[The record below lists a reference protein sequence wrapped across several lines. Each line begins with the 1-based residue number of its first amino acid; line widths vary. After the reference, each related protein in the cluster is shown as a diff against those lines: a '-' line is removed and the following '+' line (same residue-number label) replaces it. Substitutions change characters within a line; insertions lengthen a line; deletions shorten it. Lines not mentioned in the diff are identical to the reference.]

1 MIRHLVTP
9 DLPPASGLCY
19 SFQLVMAMLR
29 IALCDDEPYMLDELS
44 ALILNCL
51 DGAGR
56 SEYRLSRFSGGR
68 ALLDSG
74 ERFDLVFL
82 DIQMAPPDGLETASV
97 LRERGDEALLVF
109 MTVLRERVFDA
120 FEVRPFDYLVKP
132 PDPVRLRRTLDR
144 ALAALDRRRAG
155 SLLMIRRGSACEVVP
170 LAEIAYC
177 EVLGRKVYLHR
188 TDGTV
193 LDYYDRLEALERRLG
208 NGFFRCHRSYLV
220 NLDCVRGLN
229 GGRVALDGGGSVPV
243 SRLRE
248 RDLTGALLRRMGERG
263 D

>member
-1 MIRHLVTP
+1 MT
-9 DLPPASGLCY
+9 
-19 SFQLVMAMLR
+19 MLR
-29 IALCDDEPYMLDELS
+29 IAVCDDEPYMLDELS
-44 ALILNCL
+44 ARISDCL
-51 DGAGR
+51 EVAGR
-56 SEYRLSRFSGGR
+56 PDCRLGRFSGGQ

-74 ERFDLVFL
+74 ERFDLIFL
-82 DIQMAPPDGLETASV
+82 DIQMAPPDGLETAAA
-97 LRERGDEALLVF
+97 LRGRGDEALLVF

-120 FEVRPFDYLVKP
+120 FEVRAFDYLLKP
-132 PDPVRLRRTLDR
+132 PDPVRLRRTLER
-144 ALAALDRRRAG
+144 ALEVLDRRRAG
-155 SLLMIRRGSACEVVP
+155 NLIIRRGGTACEVVP

-193 LDYYDRLEALERRLG
+193 VDYYDRLEALERRLG
-208 NGFFRCHRSYLV
+208 SGFFRCHRSYLV
-220 NLDCVRGLN
+220 NLDHVRGLS
-229 GGRVALDGGGSVPV
+229 GGRVTLYGGGETVPV

>member
-1 MIRHLVTP
+1 
-9 DLPPASGLCY
+9 
-19 SFQLVMAMLR
+19 MLR
-29 IALCDDEPYMLDELS
+29 IAVCDDESYMLDELS
-44 ALILNCL
+44 ALISGCL
-51 DGAGR
+51 DGAGGC
-56 SEYRLSRFSGGR
+56 RLQRFSGGQ
-68 ALLDSG
+68 ALMDSG

-82 DIQMAPPDGLETASV
+82 DIQMAPPDGLETASA
-97 LRERGDEALLVF
+97 LRKQGDEALVVF

-120 FEVRPFDYLVKP
+120 FEVQAFDYLLKP
-132 PDPVRLRRTLDR
+132 PDPARLRRTLER
-144 ALAALDRRRAG
+144 ALEALDRRRAKN
-155 SLLMIRRGSACEVVP
+155 LLIRRGTTQEVVP

-208 NGFFRCHRSYLV
+208 SGFFRCHRSYLV
-220 NLDCVRGLN
+220 NLDHVRGLS
-229 GGRVALDGGGSVPV
+229 GGRVTLDGGGGIPV

-248 RDLTGALLRRMGERG
+248 RELASALLRRMGERG